1 MALSALSFRFGIR
14 QTRGVA
20 DLEIKLATSEFQVAP
35 LMRASQRPP
44 IVKVGGAR

>member
-1 MALSALSFRFGIR
+1 MALPSLSFRYVFR
-14 QTRGVA
+14 TARGW
-20 DLEIKLATSEFQVAP
+20 DYLEIKLARSEFQVAP